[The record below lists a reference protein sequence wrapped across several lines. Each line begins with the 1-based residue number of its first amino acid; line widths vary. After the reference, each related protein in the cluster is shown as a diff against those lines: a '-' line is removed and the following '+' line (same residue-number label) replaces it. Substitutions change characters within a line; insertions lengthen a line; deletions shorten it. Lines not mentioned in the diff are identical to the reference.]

1 MDRAQEAGA
10 IHMVEDTYGNTIQ
23 QRFLEYLNKWGL
35 PFRYLLGSPH
45 RHVAGNDSDTDS
57 AASYENVRC

>member
-1 MDRAQEAGA
+1 
-10 IHMVEDTYGNTIQ
+10 MVEDTYGNTIQ

-35 PFRYLLGSPH
+35 QFRLLLGSPH